1 MRERALVSEMSA
13 GRSSSGSAR
22 GPTCEERSSK
32 STARWI
38 GALALAGT
46 LLSTTGA
53 LAEPRAAEP
62 APAGAPS
69 AASEPVSPEAQPA
82 APASE
87 PVSAEPQASAESE
100 SASPEHAAS
109 PSPERE
115 APKSGFGNE
124 TLFGRPL
131 EREGFHFHVSFG
143 VGSGPSI
150 AGLYHAM
157 EIGWSFSG
165 YTIALLH
172 TFIQYKDVF
181 GPSGTGPDEIG
192 GFKAQVTGPLY
203 FRDLT
208 WKFAAGVGGT
218 VDQPEGEFNANPGF
232 GVHYGVDLHFPIWPK
247 FGPTLSVAA
256 MNVVERGNHHFGA
269 GLALGVTVF

>member
-1 MRERALVSEMSA
+1 MGRLLMVARRDDTSLNDRSEGRRAPVA
-13 GRSSSGSAR
+13 V
-22 GPTCEERSSK
+22 
-32 STARWI
+32 TAPHRAYPRA
-38 GALALAGT
+38 GALTFGLSLLLAPP
-46 LLSTTGA
+46 A
-53 LAEPRAAEP
+53 LAETEGTDAPPPAAESAPPSKP
-62 APAGAPS
+62 AP
-69 AASEPVSPEAQPA
+69 
-82 APASE
+82 
-87 PVSAEPQASAESE
+87 
-100 SASPEHAAS
+100 
-109 PSPERE
+109 
-115 APKSGFGNE
+115 SGFGSE
-124 TLFGRPL
+124 TIFGRPL

-165 YTIALLH
+165 YTVALLH

-181 GPSGTGPDEIG
+181 GPSGSGPDEIG
-192 GFKAQVTGPLY
+192 GFMAQLTGPLY
-203 FRDLT
+203 FKDLT

-247 FGPTLSVAA
+247 FGPTLSLAA

>member
-1 MRERALVSEMSA
+1 MSA
-13 GRSSSGSAR
+13 ARSLSRSLPSGA
-22 GPTCEERSSK
+22 
-32 STARWI
+32 
-38 GALALAGT
+38 ALAFVAAPFGAVLLAPN
-46 LLSTTGA
+46 A
-53 LAEPRAAEP
+53 RAEAPAEPTTTQPGPEETAPAEP
-62 APAGAPS
+62 ATAEPATA
-69 AASEPVSPEAQPA
+69 EATTAGPI
-82 APASE
+82 
-87 PVSAEPQASAESE
+87 SAEPDPST
-100 SASPEHAAS
+100 
-109 PSPERE
+109 PSPPRALE
-115 APKSGFGNE
+115 PSGFGNE
-124 TLFGRPL
+124 TIFGRPL
-131 EREGFHFHVSFG
+131 QREGFHFHVSFG

-150 AGLYHAM
+150 PGLYHAM

-165 YTIALLH
+165 YTVALLH

-192 GFKAQVTGPLY
+192 GFMAQVSGPLY

>member
-1 MRERALVSEMSA
+1 MSAAWTASVPRPTQRAPASAPYFGALVAVALLLGSEA
-13 GRSSSGSAR
+13 AR
-22 GPTCEERSSK
+22 
-32 STARWI
+32 
-38 GALALAGT
+38 
-46 LLSTTGA
+46 
-53 LAEPRAAEP
+53 AEPGAET
-62 APAGAPS
+62 PAGS
-69 AASEPVSPEAQPA
+69 KEPPA
-82 APASE
+82 APPAA
-87 PVSAEPQASAESE
+87 VPQT
-100 SASPEHAAS
+100 
-109 PSPERE
+109 
-115 APKSGFGNE
+115 GFGHD
-124 TLFGRPL
+124 TIFGRPL

-165 YTIALLH
+165 CTVALLH

-192 GFKAQVTGPLY
+192 GFMAQVTGPLY

-232 GVHYGVDLHFPIWPK
+232 GIHYGVDLHFPIWPK